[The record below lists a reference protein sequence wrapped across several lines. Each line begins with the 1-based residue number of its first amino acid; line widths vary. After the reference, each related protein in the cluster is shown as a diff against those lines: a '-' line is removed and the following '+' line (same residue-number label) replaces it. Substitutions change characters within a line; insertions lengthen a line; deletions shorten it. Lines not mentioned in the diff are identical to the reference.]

1 MSKNTE
7 VLIEGLT
14 FTGGPRWH
22 DRRLYF
28 SDFFTHRVL
37 AVDTKGNMETI
48 VETPQ
53 QPSGLGW
60 SPDGS
65 MLIVSM
71 NDQKLLSFSNR
82 ELSEVA
88 DLSQLATH
96 FCNDMVV
103 DKKGNASVSYTHLT
117 LPTILLV

>member
-14 FTGGPRWH
+14 FTEGPRWR
-22 DRRLYF
+22 DGRLYF

-53 QPSGLGW
+53 QPSGLG
-60 SPDGS
+60 
-65 MLIVSM
+65 
-71 NDQKLLSFSNR
+71 
-82 ELSEVA
+82 
-88 DLSQLATH
+88 
-96 FCNDMVV
+96 
-103 DKKGNASVSYTHLT
+103 
-117 LPTILLV
+117 